1 MNSVRIDGVS
11 CYGKIEWNSNFE
23 IICDDEDEDCCWVEG
38 NYNSEDGEFKDW
50 QEAVTFFKARFNTV
64 VEIIAV

>member
-11 CYGKIEWNSNFE
+11 CFGKLEWDSNFE
-23 IICDDEDEDCCWVEG
+23 IICEDEDEDCCWVVG